1 VDPTTKE
8 VQYLAGESISISVSA
23 SFKESALSDNSVVSG
38 QKLVIDSGLTFVG
51 TSPRNEFRNFSVSGY
66 YGNGVNQSFYSST
79 SETTFTNAPTSINAN
94 FYYSATA
101 VTDVTI
107 KVESTFTIGDYTYEA
122 DDFSFYNVYA
132 STGNF
137 MPGSKQNEPVLGR
150 SIDSAIGFSTINA
163 CVNATGLTAGDI
175 LEANFDVND
184 GTSQVGEKDYRW
196 FVRNSQGM
204 PQGEGGMDETFEVPV
219 IADGYKL
226 TFGVDVQISPVV
238 DGKTYTFAEYKVV
251 KQGSTANLLTHCKE
265 TLATGTLR
273 VSGSAVTGTL
283 DSTPDGGGGMPSMG
297 SFDSYSCALYAIADT
312 GFVTPVKT
320 ASAYLFGQFGPVTN
334 PTCTIGNVA
343 SGTYKMGI
351 RGISYSGIGSEKI
364 LSGSV
369 TVGGAVTPPAGG
381 GTTTTTPAP
390 KAKVTQKVPAIAK
403 TVKVKKTISFK
414 KTTNA
419 KLLMVVK
426 NSTPKIC
433 KVAVKGANFTV
444 TGLKPGNCKITLSQK
459 GSATANPLKATV
471 KTIKVVK

>member
-1 VDPTTKE
+1 
-8 VQYLAGESISISVSA
+8 
-23 SFKESALSDNSVVSG
+23 
-38 QKLVIDSGLTFVG
+38 
-51 TSPRNEFRNFSVSGY
+51 
-66 YGNGVNQSFYSST
+66 
-79 SETTFTNAPTSINAN
+79 
-94 FYYSATA
+94 
-101 VTDVTI
+101 
-107 KVESTFTIGDYTYEA
+107 
-122 DDFSFYNVYA
+122 
-132 STGNF
+132 
-137 MPGSKQNEPVLGR
+137 MP
-150 SIDSAIGFSTINA
+150 
-163 CVNATGLTAGDI
+163 
-175 LEANFDVND
+175 
-184 GTSQVGEKDYRW
+184 
-196 FVRNSQGM
+196 
-204 PQGEGGMDETFEVPV
+204 
-219 IADGYKL
+219 
-226 TFGVDVQISPVV
+226 
-238 DGKTYTFAEYKVV
+238 
-251 KQGSTANLLTHCKE
+251 
-265 TLATGTLR
+265 
-273 VSGSAVTGTL
+273 
-283 DSTPDGGGGMPSMG
+283 G

-369 TVGGAVTPPAGG
+369 TVGGAVTPPA
-381 GTTTTTPAP
+381 P

-403 TVKVKKTISFK
+403 TVKVKKTISFM

-426 NSTPKIC
+426 NATPKIC